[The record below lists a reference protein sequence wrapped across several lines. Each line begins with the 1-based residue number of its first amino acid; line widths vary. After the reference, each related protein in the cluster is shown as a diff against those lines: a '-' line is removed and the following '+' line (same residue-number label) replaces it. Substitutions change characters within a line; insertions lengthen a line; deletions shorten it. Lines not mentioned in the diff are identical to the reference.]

1 LARRGILAAAAA
13 VVIAAGWLGLERGE
27 ATFTLLVW
35 AIGLAVLPAVLP
47 TRRLRLA
54 AVAVAVPVAIWRAL
68 GLSLLEA
75 RPFSGHDFFGPAW
88 ERFTNGFLNFYDIA
102 LPFTAEA
109 NTRMHAVVLV
119 AMFGFSLATGLA
131 LGERRPLL
139 AAGLVVVGAGW
150 PSTLYNGWSDLGRG
164 ALILVVALAILA
176 ALAEAGAPARLRQ
189 AGLAGAVVVA
199 GALAVGSVPAV
210 AQSAFLSWETWDP
223 YNRPE
228 EPVSVRFVW
237 DSDYGAIEFPKK
249 KTVVFTVGTA
259 VARPLYW
266 RATSLDEFHDDA
278 WLERPLRLE
287 EGPFS
292 DPLVPEEV
300 RGNPNLISTE
310 VTIRGL
316 DDDHLIGASV
326 PLYFEVGDQNDLL
339 LFEGGTALVRDR
351 LERGQYYT
359 VLSYA
364 AQPTPQQLAAAQ
376 PSYPEATMR
385 YLVPES
391 RRNAPPLPPIGTPG
405 RVRRMA
411 TIIAQ
416 NPALKPFRPLYRIAR
431 EVAGDT
437 RSPYAAAVALEDWF
451 RRTGGFTYDEAPP
464 QTPGVPT
471 LVGFVSQTRRG
482 YCQHYAGAMALML
495 RYLGVPARVA
505 AGFTSGRYDPEEQA
519 WTVTDREAHTW
530 VEAWFPRFG
539 WLPFDPTP
547 GRGNLSGP
555 YTVASLDFSPGAV
568 IAALGPDLTAAELK
582 LRGDFGREPV
592 AVSRPDGADIPG
604 DVAADAEPADGN
616 GGSLLRLLALV
627 AAGAAAGIALFK
639 LARRR
644 ARYLTRDPRRLAG
657 AYRRELA
664 EFLTDQRLDVP
675 SSATLAELGALLRS
689 ELGVDAAQF
698 VSAASAARYG
708 PERQASEA
716 ARRARREL
724 RRLERVIRQRLPRT
738 ARARGLVS
746 LRSLG
751 LTGA

>member
-1 LARRGILAAAAA
+1 LARHGILAAAAA
-13 VVIAAGWLGLERGE
+13 VLIAAAWLGLEREG
-27 ATFTLLVW
+27 ATFELAIW
-35 AIGLAVLPAVLP
+35 AVVLAVLPAVVG
-47 TRRLRLA
+47 TRKLRLA
-54 AVAVAVPVAIWRAL
+54 VVAVLVPAAVWKAL
-68 GLSLLEA
+68 DISPLDA
-75 RPFSGHDFFGPAW
+75 RPFNDHDFFAPAW
-88 ERFTNGFLNFYDIA
+88 DRFTNGFLDFYDVA
-102 LPFTAEA
+102 LPFSAA
-109 NTRMHAVVLV
+109 AHPRMHVVVLV
-119 AMFGFSLATGLA
+119 ATFGFSLAVGLA
-131 LGERRPLL
+131 LGERRQLV

-150 PSTLYNGWSDLGRG
+150 PSTLYNGGSDLVRG
-164 ALILVVALAILA
+164 PLILVVALAILA
-176 ALAEAGAPARLRQ
+176 ALAEAGTPARLQQ
-189 AGLAGAVVVA
+189 AGLAGAAVVV
-199 GALAVGSVPAV
+199 GAVAVGSVPAV
-210 AQSAFLSWETWDP
+210 AQTAFLSWENWDP

-259 VARPLYW
+259 VSRPLYW
-266 RATSLDEFHDDA
+266 RATSLDEFHDDV

-287 EGPFS
+287 GGSFS

-300 RGNPNLISTE
+300 RGSPNLISTE
-310 VTIRGL
+310 VTVRGL

-326 PLYFEVGDQNDLL
+326 PLYFEVGDETELI
-339 LFEGGTALVRDR
+339 LFEGGTAFARDR
-351 LERGQYYT
+351 LERGQHYT

-364 AQPTPQQLAAAQ
+364 AQPTPQQLAAAR
-376 PSYPEATMR
+376 PAYPEATQR

-405 RVRRMA
+405 RVRQMA
-411 TIIAQ
+411 TIFER
-416 NPALKPFRPLYRIAR
+416 NPGLKPFRPLYRIAR

-437 RSPYAAAVALEDWF
+437 PSPYAAAVALEDWF
-451 RRTGGFTYDEAPP
+451 RRTGGFTYDEDPP
-464 QTPGVPT
+464 PTRRVPT

-505 AGFTSGRYDPEEQA
+505 AGFTSGRYNLEDQA

-568 IAALGPDLTAAELK
+568 IAALGPNLTAAELK
-582 LRGDFGREPV
+582 LRGEFGREPV
-592 AVSRPDGADIPG
+592 SVSRPDSADIPG
-604 DVAADAEPADGN
+604 DLASAEEPAAGT

-627 AAGAAAGIALFK
+627 AAGAAAAIALVK
-639 LARRR
+639 LGRRR

-657 AYRRELA
+657 AYRLELA

-675 SSATLAELGALLRS
+675 PSATLAELGALLRS
-689 ELGVDAAQF
+689 ELGIDAAQF
-698 VSAASAARYG
+698 VSAASEARYG
-708 PERQASEA
+708 PERQAPDA